1 MKNGFSLDANQLRLL
16 RSLGG
21 DRSRQMLSAV
31 LVFATVYVVAKTS
44 WSLLPLDVPL
54 PSALPVTSSADSQAP
69 SARVVDLE
77 AVRSAQWF
85 GASSGGPSTEQVNN
99 AQPTLSIAESEA
111 VESSLRLNLLGV
123 ILADDER
130 LSRVIVDQQGKHQQF
145 AVGETMPVGRNVKLV
160 KVLSDR
166 VIVDN
171 GGRYEYIA
179 LYESDQQKLGSVAAR
194 QVVDV
199 PDVVVEDEPE
209 EIYVDHSNDAE
220 ISAMLSEVKQKVLA
234 DPASLTQLVNI
245 GASYQDGELVG
256 YTLSPGSMRKEFSQ
270 LGLQTGDIVV
280 AVNGMPLNTP
290 ESLPQVMAAMQ
301 SGMVDLELLRN
312 GGSVN
317 ISVSLDAP

>member
-1 MKNGFSLDANQLRLL
+1 MKNGFSLDASQLSQL
-16 RSLGG
+16 RSLGS
-21 DRSRQMLSAV
+21 DRGRRVLSAL
-31 LVFATVYVVAKTS
+31 LVIATVYVVAKTS
-44 WSLLPLDVPL
+44 WSLVPLDVPL
-54 PSALPVTSSADSQAP
+54 PGTLPIASATDSPVSKTRA
-69 SARVVDLE
+69 VDVE
-77 AVRSAQWF
+77 AISSAQWF
-85 GASSGGPSTEQVNN
+85 GASSVSSSNDPVNN
-99 AQPTLSIAESEA
+99 PQPSLSIAEAEA
-111 VESSLRLNLLGV
+111 VESSLRVNLLGV

-130 LSRVIVDQQGKHQQF
+130 LSRVIVDHQGKHQQF

-179 LYESDQQKLGSVAAR
+179 LYESDQQTLGSVAAR
-194 QVVDV
+194 SVVDEA
-199 PDVVVEDEPE
+199 DVVVEDEPE
-209 EIYVDHSNDAE
+209 EIYVDHSNDTD
-220 ISAMLSEVKQKVLA
+220 ISAMLSEVKQKVLS
-234 DPASLTQLVNI
+234 DPASLTQLITI

-256 YTLSPGSMRKEFSQ
+256 YTLAPGSMRKEFSQ